1 MPCRLR
7 PFKTW
12 LCRRGAIRVNVN
24 RVSAAYLGVAL
35 AEIYR
40 THLDVYAKE
49 FESFL
54 KLRREDGILEARL
67 HTDDGPLRWNL
78 EVHRGLIPAMA
89 AVNDDPE
96 NECVILTGT
105 GDAFLAEFDQPS
117 WRNHGF
123 HKPFSSYHGYDI
135 FYKDQTREPFALLNL
150 QIPVIAAINGPS
162 IVHAELGLLNDIV
175 IASENTYFYEGHWDG
190 LGIVPG
196 DGVHTLFRE
205 LLGPNRGRYFL
216 LMGQRLS
223 ADQARDLGLV
233 GEVLPREELLD
244 RAWEIARTVF
254 MSKNRIQRRLTRSL
268 LIQPWR
274 ELFTKELS
282 AGMAHECLACFD
294 YWPMSDEP
302 GYDIGSL
309 IRREPGES

>member
-1 MPCRLR
+1 M
-7 PFKTW
+7 
-12 LCRRGAIRVNVN
+12 
-24 RVSAAYLGVAL
+24 SDM
-35 AEIYR
+35 YR
-40 THLDVYAKE
+40 THLDDYAKQ
-49 FESFL
+49 FASFL
-54 KLRREDGILEARL
+54 HLRREDGILEARL

-89 AVNDDPE
+89 AINDDPE
-96 NECVILTGT
+96 NECLILTGT
-105 GDAFLAEFDQPS
+105 GDAFLAEFDRPG
-117 WRNHGF
+117 WKRHGF
-123 HKPFSSYHGYDI
+123 HEPFTSYHGYDI

-162 IVHAELGLLNDIV
+162 IVHAELALLNDIV
-175 IASENTYFYEGHWDG
+175 LASDNTHFYEGHWDG

-216 LMGQRLS
+216 LMGQRLG
-223 ADQARDLGLV
+223 AHEARDLGLV
-233 GEVLPREELLD
+233 GEVLPSDQLLD

-274 ELFTKELS
+274 ELFTRELFS
-282 AGMAHECLACFD
+282 GMAHESLACYD

-302 GYDIGSL
+302 GYDIGDL
-309 IRREPGES
+309 VKRDPHTTPAQ